1 MYAESE
7 NLFAIADG
15 VVVGCSL
22 ALVEAEYFGSVYHF
36 LRLLH
41 GKGLL
46 SGIAIHTC
54 EHSLDSIHVHTELAV
69 AEECGTVVLI
79 GEEVACVVSF
89 EQLLGSLQVVY
100 NLSHNLIGRQHRSG
114 VGVERCLVGD
124 GGIGRMLAVDGAV
137 EAQQVEVE
145 EGAQTQCFALYHLVI
160 VGRCEHVAMTLQSG
174 QQIVDVGNDVVL
186 CLVDAVALV
195 EEEVVVVEN
204 RRLIEHVRIVAFGIV
219 AVQARHFVKI
229 GVGEV
234 AGVEAGGAHSEIDA
248 GENILETRLRLEH
261 LVGWN
266 ILLWRYVKPVVARRQ
281 ASRQHGYYQYIYVF
295 HNYCVLDCD

>member
-1 MYAESE
+1 MAVVPRECHDVLSPVGSESLVNLVHHLLGQSETSGCSRVVRVEIHHHEVVVEQCRQLVYAESE
-7 NLFAIADG
+7 YLFAIAYR

-22 ALVEAEYFGSVYHF
+22 ALVEAEYFGSIDHF

-41 GKGLL
+41 GKSLL

-114 VGVERCLVGD
+114 FGVECCLVGD
-124 GGIGRMLAVDGAV
+124 GSIGRMLAVDGAV

-145 EGAQTQCFALYHLVI
+145 EGAQTQRFALYHLVI

-195 EEEVVVVEN
+195 EE
-204 RRLIEHVRIVAFGIV
+204 
-219 AVQARHFVKI
+219 
-229 GVGEV
+229 
-234 AGVEAGGAHSEIDA
+234 
-248 GENILETRLRLEH
+248 
-261 LVGWN
+261 
-266 ILLWRYVKPVVARRQ
+266 
-281 ASRQHGYYQYIYVF
+281 
-295 HNYCVLDCD
+295 